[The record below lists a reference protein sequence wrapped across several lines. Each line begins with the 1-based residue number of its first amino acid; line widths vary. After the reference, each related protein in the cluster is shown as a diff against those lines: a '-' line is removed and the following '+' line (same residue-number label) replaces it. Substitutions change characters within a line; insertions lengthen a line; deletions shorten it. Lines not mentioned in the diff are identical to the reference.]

1 MCKSIQYYALI
12 LSTDFIRA
20 PSKSHHMC
28 SGTIGGQTTIVRPS
42 SSELMSNNDSSA
54 SNSPKVTTLSAAT
67 EGGAPNI
74 GVVIGAILGSLAGVV
89 CLVIEDE
96 LAGKEIMTKT
106 VNRQSCISS
115 VEGLFLQPRL
125 VRRRRWIRG
134 MRPTYYRI

>member
-1 MCKSIQYYALI
+1 
-12 LSTDFIRA
+12 
-20 PSKSHHMC
+20 
-28 SGTIGGQTTIVRPS
+28 
-42 SSELMSNNDSSA
+42 MSNNDSSA
-54 SNSPKVTTLSAAT
+54 SNSPKVTTFSAAT